1 MTPPDSDPTAYVAA
15 IILCYLELPE
25 TPISA
30 TLQDHRLARRWH
42 EQGIP
47 LQLAESALLLASLR
61 RLVQTSRPATLVAHP
76 LTCLLPTRC
85 RRTPRPPNARQLP
98 RLSAASNSIASS
110 QGPYRRKS
118 KKLRFQMI
126 ANRRSTAKR
135 NRSLLNL
142 LNRLPRGP
150 ASCISTALRKF
161 FGGITSDQVRYDVVD
176 SYGKLMELVK

>member
-61 RLVQTSRPATLVAHP
+61 RLVRPADLPPLSPIRSLAYFQPVVDELRAHP
-76 LTCLLPTRC
+76 MPANYLDYL
-85 RRTPRPPNARQLP
+85 
-98 RLSAASNSIASS
+98 RL
-110 QGPYRRKS
+110 K
-118 KKLRFQMI
+118 
-126 ANRRSTAKR
+126 
-135 NRSLLNL
+135 LNL
-142 LNRLPRGP
+142 LVAGSVP
-150 ASCISTALRKF
+150 AQAQKTTF
-161 FGGITSDQVRYDVVD
+161 SDDR
-176 SYGKLMELVK
+176 